1 MDWLK
6 SIAPTIATALGGPLG
21 GLAVNAVSSAL
32 GIDPDKVQDT
42 INSGKLTADQIASIQ
57 QAELALKQRAQELGL
72 DFEKLAV
79 ADRASARQMQMTTG
93 SFIPPALS
101 IMIVLAWATVQFFL
115 LTHVIEP
122 TMRELIAR
130 VLGTLDGALMLVL
143 SFYFGSSSGSQ
154 AKDNLLH
161 QSTPAK

>member
-6 SIAPTIATALGGPLG
+6 SIAPTIATALGGPLA

-57 QAELALKQRAQELGL
+57 PAELALKQRAQELGL

-79 ADRASARQMQMTTG
+79 AVRASARQMQISTQ
-93 SFIPPALS
+93 SYVPPTLS
-101 IMIVLAWATVQFFL
+101 IMIVLAWAIVQWFL
-115 LTHVIEP
+115 LTHIIDSS
-122 TMRELIAR
+122 MRELIAR

-143 SFYFGSSSGSQ
+143 SFYFGSSAGSQ
-154 AKDNLLH
+154 AKDTMIHN
-161 QSTPAK
+161 SVPK